1 MPESA
6 TLEPPEAPAK
16 KSKAPRVTAETMAT
30 KQREISVSEFFAK
43 NRHLLGFDNPRKAL
57 LTTVKE
63 AVDNSLDACEEA
75 GILPDILIE
84 IRLVPDSQA
93 ASRKP
98 QDDSGRKPAADER
111 FRVIIQDNGPGIVR
125 KQIENIFGKLL
136 YGSKFHRLK
145 MSRGQQGIG
154 ISAAGMY
161 GLITTGKPVLI
172 ISKTHPKKPAHEV
185 VLKMDT
191 SKNRADVVSETEH
204 PEDDAL
210 FRTTPSTPSRGTGL
224 QPVSTPSSASSSTNT
239 GTRVEIELSGKY
251 FTGARSVDEY
261 VELTAIA
268 NPHTR
273 FTYIT
278 PPTSQYPEGRKQI
291 FDRSV
296 AELPVQPE
304 EIKPHPHGIELG
316 TLIGMLERTE
326 HGTLSAFFTEEF
338 CRVGP
343 GVAKSICESV
353 ALSTRYSPKKIS
365 HGEAEKLYKALQEA
379 KVMAPPTN
387 CLSPIGVKTMLKGL
401 ERGLKPNFIAV
412 SSRPPAVYRG
422 RPFVIEAGIAFGG
435 GLPSDEPAQVFRF
448 ANRVPLLYQQ
458 SACSSFKAVSE
469 TNWKNYGLQ
478 QPKGSLPV
486 GPMVVMIHM
495 ASVWVPFTSESK
507 EAVADYDE
515 IREEMELALK
525 DCGRKLKTYLNR
537 RDRMKAAGERR
548 SIFLRYIGEIAKAVS
563 AINGE
568 DAKALYDALMKTAE
582 RKTQEMDM
590 TLDEEGKVVNAS
602 EKLEADEAVY
612 VKPLDEHD
620 LAAIADEKEAER
632 QSAKAPGTP
641 TARERGSPQAESL
654 KASSR
659 GQSAAPPAE
668 KRKKKTQHPE
678 RVQDKKQSRA
688 PKSATPTLFESLPPP
703 PKPAPGKHVLLVRKK
718 VLRKKN

>member
-1 MPESA
+1 MPDSA
-6 TLEPPEAPAK
+6 TLEPPETPARTP
-16 KSKAPRVTAETMAT
+16 KAPRVTAETMAT

-75 GILPDILIE
+75 SILPDILIE
-84 IRLVPDSQA
+84 IRFVPGSPA
-93 ASRKP
+93 LRAGSEKNKGKGKAVAPGTESRATKAN
-98 QDDSGRKPAADER
+98 QDER

-172 ISKTHPKKPAHEV
+172 ISKTHAKKPAHEV

-210 FRTTPSTPSRGTGL
+210 FSPPGTESRAT
-224 QPVSTPSSASSSTNT
+224 TNT

-268 NPHTR
+268 NPHAR

-278 PPTSQYPEGRKQI
+278 PPTSQFPEGRRQV
-291 FDRSV
+291 FERSV
-296 AELPVQPE
+296 DELPHQPE

-326 HGTLSAFFTEEF
+326 HGTLRDFFTEEF
-338 CRVGP
+338 CRIGP

-353 ALSTRYSPKKIS
+353 GLSTRYSTKKVS

-401 ERGLKPNFIAV
+401 ERGLKPDFIAV

-435 GLPSDEPAQVFRF
+435 DLPGDEPAQVFRF

-469 TNWKNYGLQ
+469 TNWKNYSLQ

-525 DCGRKLKTYLNR
+525 ECGRKLKTYLNR
-537 RDRMKAAGERR
+537 RQKMKAAGERR

-582 RKTQEMDM
+582 RKTQEMDL
-590 TLDEEGKVVNAS
+590 TLDEEGKVVEAS
-602 EKLEADEAVY
+602 EKLEGDESVY
-612 VKPLDEHD
+612 VKPLDEQD
-620 LAAIADEKEAER
+620 LIAIAEAKDAQR
-632 QSAKAPGTP
+632 TP
-641 TARERGSPQAESL
+641 TVRERASSQAESL
-654 KASSR
+654 KVSSR
-659 GQSAAPPAE
+659 GQRSPRRPPPPE
-668 KRKKKTQHPE
+668 KRKKKSSHPE
-678 RVQDKKQSRA
+678 GVQVKKDQRT
-688 PKSATPTLFESLPPP
+688 PKPSSPKPPSLFEDLPPP

-718 VLRKKN
+718 VPKKRPG

>member
-1 MPESA
+1 MADAA
-6 TLEPPEAPAK
+6 TLDPPETRTK
-16 KSKAPRVTAETMAT
+16 KPRVTAETLAA

-75 GILPDILIE
+75 GILPDILVE
-84 IRLVPDSQA
+84 IRLVSGGGPSLRAGADPENLKDKAPGTESRATTESRA
-93 ASRKP
+93 AKG
-98 QDDSGRKPAADER
+98 QADER
-111 FRVIIQDNGPGIVR
+111 FRVIVQDNGPGIVR

-210 FRTTPSTPSRGTGL
+210 FYVSATEPRAATG
-224 QPVSTPSSASSSTNT
+224 T
-239 GTRVEIELSGKY
+239 GTRVEIELAGKY

-268 NPHTR
+268 NPHAR
-273 FTYIT
+273 FTYIS
-278 PPTSQYPEGRKQI
+278 PPTSQFPEGRRQV
-291 FDRSV
+291 FERSV
-296 AELPVQPE
+296 NELPVQPE

-353 ALSTRYSPKKIS
+353 GLSTRANTKKVT

-379 KVMAPPTN
+379 KVMSPPTN

-401 ERGLKPNFIAV
+401 ERGLKPDFIAV
-412 SSRPPAVYRG
+412 ASRPPAVYRG
-422 RPFVIEAGIAFGG
+422 RPFIIEAGIAYGG
-435 GLPSDEPAQVFRF
+435 NLPAEEPAQVYRF

-458 SACSSFKAVSE
+458 SACSSFKAVAE
-469 TNWKNYGLQ
+469 TNWKNYALQ
-478 QPKGSLPV
+478 QPKGSLPI
-486 GPMVVMIHM
+486 GPLVVMIHM

-507 EAVADYDE
+507 EAIADYDE

-525 DCGRKLKTYLNR
+525 ECGRKLKTYLNKR
-537 RDRMKAAGERR
+537 ERMKAAGERR
-548 SIFLRYIGEIAKAVS
+548 SIFLRYIGEVAKAV
-563 AINGE
+563 AEINGG
-568 DAKALYDALMKTAE
+568 DAKALYDALMKTAQ
-582 RKTQEMDM
+582 RKTLEMDQ
-590 TLDEEGKVVNAS
+590 TLDDEGKVVDAA
-602 EKLEADEAVY
+602 ERLDADEAVY
-612 VKPLDEHD
+612 VKSLDEHD
-620 LAAIADEKEAER
+620 LITIADAR
-632 QSAKAPGTP
+632 DAQRIP
-641 TARERGSPQAESL
+641 TARERASPQAAGLKVSSL
-654 KASSR
+654 
-659 GQSAAPPAE
+659 GHSAAPPPE
-668 KRKKKTQHPE
+668 KRNRKSSHPE
-678 RVQDKKQSRA
+678 GVQVKKVQRTPKPA
-688 PKSATPTLFESLPPP
+688 PPSLFEGLPPP
-703 PKPAPGKHVLLVRKK
+703 PKPSPGKHVLLVRKK
-718 VLRKKN
+718 VMKKKT

>member
-1 MPESA
+1 MTDAA
-6 TLEPPEAPAK
+6 TLEPPETVK
-16 KSKAPRVTAETMAT
+16 KQRPPVRQPRVTAETMAA

-75 GILPDILIE
+75 GILPDIIVE
-84 IRLVPDSQA
+84 IRLVQNESAPSRKKKDTSEDETPEAGRKSQA
-93 ASRKP
+93 E
-98 QDDSGRKPAADER
+98 ER

-204 PEDDAL
+204 PEDDEL
-210 FRTTPSTPSRGTGL
+210 FTAAGG
-224 QPVSTPSSASSSTNT
+224 T

-261 VELTAIA
+261 IELTAIA
-268 NPHTR
+268 NPHAR

-278 PPTSQYPEGRKQI
+278 PATSQYPEGRRQI

-296 AELPVQPE
+296 SELPAQPE

-326 HGTLSAFFTEEF
+326 HGTLSSFFTEEF
-338 CRVGP
+338 CRIGP
-343 GVAKSICESV
+343 GVAKAICESV
-353 ALSTRYSPKKIS
+353 GLSTRFNPKKVT
-365 HGEAEKLYKALQEA
+365 HGDAERLYKALQEA
-379 KVMAPPTN
+379 KVMSPPTN

-401 ERGLKPNFIAV
+401 ERGLKPDFIAV

-422 RPFVIEAGIAFGG
+422 RPFIIEAGIAYGG
-435 GLPSDEPAQVFRF
+435 QLPAEEPAQVFRF

-469 TNWKNYGLQ
+469 TNWKNYALQ

-486 GPMVVMIHM
+486 GPLVVMVHM

-507 EAVADYDE
+507 EAIADYDE

-525 DCGRKLKTYLNR
+525 ECGRKLKTYLNKR
-537 RDRMKAAGERR
+537 ERMKAAGERR

-563 AINGE
+563 EINGE
-568 DAKALYDALMKTAE
+568 DAKALYEALMKTAQ
-582 RKTQEMDM
+582 RKTLEMDQ
-590 TLDEEGKVVNAS
+590 TLDEEGKVVEAS
-602 EKLEADEAVY
+602 ERLEADESVY
-612 VKPLDEHD
+612 VKPLDEGD
-620 LAAIADEKEAER
+620 LIAIAEARE
-632 QSAKAPGTP
+632 AKAGMPLDSGDGSETTGAAPGTKKKSP
-641 TARERGSPQAESL
+641 GSKPAGGTRKKSRDKAGEDERSGKP
-654 KASSR
+654 KAS
-659 GQSAAPPAE
+659 APA
-668 KRKKKTQHPE
+668 
-678 RVQDKKQSRA
+678 S
-688 PKSATPTLFESLPPP
+688 LFEDLPPP
-703 PKPAPGKHVLLVRKK
+703 PKPAPGKKVLLVRKK
-718 VLRKKN
+718 VRRHKP